1 MKVREL
7 IAELE
12 KMDREGE
19 MLVVLSGD
27 AEGNKMSP
35 LSELYLSNYSPV
47 STWEGELVS
56 VATKNSVKC
65 IVFVPIN

>member
-1 MKVREL
+1 MKVKEL

-27 AEGNKMSP
+27 EEGNKISP
-35 LSELYLSNYSPV
+35 LSDLYLSNYSPV
-47 STWEGELVS
+47 STWEGDLLS
-56 VATKNSVKC
+56 VATKDSVKC

>member
-1 MKVREL
+1 MKVHEL
-7 IAELE
+7 ITELQ
-12 KMDREGE
+12 KIDANA
-19 MLVVLSGD
+19 LIVLSGD

-35 LSELYLSNYSPV
+35 LSDLYLSNYSPV